1 MIETIIVQSLN
12 ALVYG
17 VLLFLISVGLS
28 LVLGLMNVV
37 SLTHGSFF
45 MLGAYL
51 GLSVS
56 EATGS
61 FWAALVLAPLPV
73 IAIGALIEIGFLRPL
88 YKRGHLHQVLMT
100 FGFTFVFA
108 DLVKIIWDTDV
119 HSLKPP
125 PILAGTVH
133 LFDGLFP
140 TYRLFLIGIGLLMV
154 VLLWLLIDRSRVG
167 AMVRASV
174 DNAAVAEG
182 LGVNVSVLFS
192 AVFALGAGLAALA
205 GVIAGPILGVAP
217 GMDVDV
223 LIPAFIVI
231 IIGGMG
237 NLRSAFVGSMLV
249 GAADTFGKAYVPQA
263 SLFLIYLVVVLVLL
277 VRPQGLVGV
286 NRFG

>member
-1 MIETIIVQSLN
+1 MMEALLVQLLN

-17 VLLFLISVGLS
+17 VLLFMLSVGLS

-51 GLSVS
+51 GWAIL
-56 EATGS
+56 EQTGS
-61 FWAALVLAPLPV
+61 FWLALLLAPLPV
-73 IAIGALIEIGFLRPL
+73 VLIGGLIEIGFLRPL

-108 DLVKIIWDTDV
+108 DLVKIAWGTDV

-125 PILAGTVH
+125 AILAGVVPM
-133 LFDGLFP
+133 LGGVFP
-140 TYRLFLIGIGLLMV
+140 TYRLFLIGFGLVLV
-154 VLLWLLIDRSRVG
+154 VVLWLLIDRSRLG

-174 DNAAVAEG
+174 DSAPIAEG
-182 LGVNVSVLFS
+182 MGVNVSRLFS
-192 AVFALGAGLAALA
+192 LVFALGAGLAALA
-205 GVIAGPILGVAP
+205 GVVAAPILGVAP

-231 IIGGMG
+231 VIGGMG

-277 VRPQGLVGV
+277 VRPQGLVGM
-286 NRFG
+286 RKAG

>member
-1 MIETIIVQSLN
+1 MDVLLVQSLN

-17 VLLFLISVGLS
+17 ILLFLISVGLS

-51 GLSVS
+51 ALAILD
-56 EATGS
+56 ATHS
-61 FWAALVLAPLPV
+61 FWLALVLAPIPV
-73 IAIGALIEIGFLRPL
+73 VAVGAVIEMGFLRPL

-100 FGFTFVFA
+100 FGFTYVFA
-108 DLVKIIWDTDV
+108 DLVKIVWGTDI

-125 PILAGTVH
+125 SVLAGVVP
-133 LFDGLFP
+133 LFAGQFP
-140 TYRLFLIGIGLLMV
+140 TYRLFLIGAGVVLI
-154 VLLWLLIDRSRVG
+154 VLLWVLVDRSRMG

-174 DNAAVAEG
+174 DNAPVAEG
-182 LGVNVSVLFS
+182 LGVNVSLLFTF
-192 AVFALGAGLAALA
+192 VFALGAGLAALA
-205 GVIAGPILGVAP
+205 GVIAAPILGVAP

-231 IIGGMG
+231 IVGGMG
-237 NLRSAFVGSMLV
+237 NLRSAFVGSLLV

-263 SLFLIYLVVVLVLL
+263 SLFLIYLVVVGVLL
-277 VRPQGLVGV
+277 VKPSGLVGI
-286 NRFG
+286 RKFG